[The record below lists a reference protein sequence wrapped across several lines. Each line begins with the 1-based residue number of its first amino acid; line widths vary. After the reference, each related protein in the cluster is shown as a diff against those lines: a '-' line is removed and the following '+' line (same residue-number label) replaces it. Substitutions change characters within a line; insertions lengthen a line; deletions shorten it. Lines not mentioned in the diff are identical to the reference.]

1 MEDQKVQPL
10 NSALWAAAL
19 ALNFF
24 WVLNI
29 LKEAFSST
37 KNFLNFYPSV
47 GPLLGLFVF
56 SGVVFLASVLIFL
69 ITKPKSQKTAFW
81 VYIIS
86 AIIFFFMVFPPIF
99 EPLVG
104 FLAGK

>member
-56 SGVVFLASVLIFL
+56 SVVLFSQDSYKVRKLVSLVSKIKESNPRLPLTALSGGTEMSGGAINDS
-69 ITKPKSQKTAFW
+69 IT
-81 VYIIS
+81 I
-86 AIIFFFMVFPPIF
+86 
-99 EPLVG
+99 
-104 FLAGK
+104 